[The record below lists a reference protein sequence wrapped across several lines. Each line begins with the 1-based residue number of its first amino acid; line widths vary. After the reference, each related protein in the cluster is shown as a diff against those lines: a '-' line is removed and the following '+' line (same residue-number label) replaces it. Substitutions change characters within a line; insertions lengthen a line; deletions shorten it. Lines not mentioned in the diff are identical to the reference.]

1 MALPNVVQY
10 SLAAANNTNI
20 VSAQGVMAVGSTFT
34 LATTIL
40 DVQRRLTF
48 TMAGNESANTFK
60 IIGLNQA
67 GNTISEVL
75 AGVNTGSTSSNLD
88 YKTLISIQ
96 AIGSTAATLS
106 IGTNSTGSCLWQIM
120 NYQITP
126 VNIECSVVAQT
137 GSANFSVQYTYDDP
151 NNLPLNVG
159 YPQPFTLAAIN
170 GTTTS
175 IDGSINDPVAAVRL
189 LINSGTGIMR
199 ATFIQAGIGSP

>member
-10 SLAAANNTNI
+10 SLAASNNTN
-20 VSAQGVMAVGSTFT
+20 VVNAGSTVAVGTFFT
-34 LATTIL
+34 LATTTF

-75 AGVNTGSTSSNLD
+75 AGVNTGSTNTNLD

-120 NYQITP
+120 NYNITP
-126 VNIECSVVAQT
+126 TNIECSVVQQT
-137 GSANFSVQYTYDDP
+137 GSANVSVQYTYDDP
-151 NNLPLNVG
+151 NNLPPNVTF
-159 YPQPFTLAAIN
+159 PQPFTLSAIN

-175 IDGSINDPVAAVRL
+175 IDASINDPVVAVRL
-189 LINSGTGIMR
+189 LVNSGTGVVR
-199 ATFIQAGIGSP
+199 GTFIQAGIGSP